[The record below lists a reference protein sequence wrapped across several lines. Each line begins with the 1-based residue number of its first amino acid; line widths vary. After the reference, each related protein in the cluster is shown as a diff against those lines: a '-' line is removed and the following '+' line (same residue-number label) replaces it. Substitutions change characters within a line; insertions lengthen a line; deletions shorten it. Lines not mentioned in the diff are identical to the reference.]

1 MIDLGDTMTFSAIP
15 GQADA
20 LSCNMPGI
28 PLDDSNLV
36 IKVCLARSIA
46 CTTPKALLTWIP
58 SSNVPH
64 VKHYNKQGD
73 MLSVAPHNRAYQP
86 QAHLQALKLFRRHTG
101 SSQFFQVHLEKKVPH
116 GAH

>member
-1 MIDLGDTMTFSAIP
+1 MKLVHFSPFVELTPLQVIDLGDTMTFSAIP

-46 CTTPKALLTWIP
+46 CTSPRHCCPGFDLVSIL
-58 SSNVPH
+58 SSCVPH
-64 VKHYNKQGD
+64 IRQYNKQGD
-73 MLSVAPHNRAYQP
+73 MLGVAATTE
-86 QAHLQALKLFRRHTG
+86 LT
-101 SSQFFQVHLEKKVPH
+101 SSMSICRP
-116 GAH
+116 